1 LNITSN
7 FFGKKYNK
15 IMDDSKK
22 NSNLLSLIDLFK
34 YRPNHLTQFLL
45 ENNAFNDRFLEKLA
59 SLPLIEGT
67 TNLQFNT
74 IDDMK
79 DYFQSLV
86 DDTQKL
92 DIIKNKKKMEEDLS
106 FKIKEAIKNENYEE
120 AAKIRDYMN
129 KNNLK
134 RK

>member
-1 LNITSN
+1 
-7 FFGKKYNK
+7 
-15 IMDDSKK
+15 MDDSKK

-45 ENNAFNDRFLEKLA
+45 ENNAFNDRFLEKLS

-86 DDTQKL
+86 DDTQRL
-92 DIIKNKKKMEEDLS
+92 DIIKNKKKMEEELS